1 MSVKQN
7 ICESAILFLY
17 IFFCLSRCS
26 NAGYSI
32 FSVIGVLVV
41 IVLIKKRVV
50 FNFDPIRTF
59 LIYYAIFFV
68 SLFFAAILYGDITV
82 IHSTWKYFLW
92 TLPFW
97 IVFLLESK
105 EFRPDIFDGALSLAL
120 IAIFL
125 SIVPQI
131 STQYRVVGYFGKP
144 TLLGTDLAI
153 IVPVIIIVTVYKFK
167 QKSLMGR
174 VMLIIPTIL
183 GVYTLLM
190 TKTRGAIIGVLIG
203 GILLTVLLYSI
214 KKHNVKKTMLIIL
227 ASFAIVGCI
236 GAVTMQSFHRSY
248 DYERV
253 LLLKSSY
260 AMWED
265 HKLYGVGFGHW
276 AREYPNYISPAAKEP
291 DLTIPHNVIASF
303 FDETG
308 IIGGVGFLLF
318 IFGTLIILGR
328 RIQQNPHNIYYQAA
342 FWAFV
347 ALMCHGMVDTGITNR
362 NALQSISA
370 ILGIAFASECSYNTV
385 YSF

>member
-1 MSVKQN
+1 MLVRQN
-7 ICESAILFLY
+7 IYESVILFLY

-26 NAGYSI
+26 NAAYSI
-32 FSVIGVLVV
+32 FSVIGVLA
-41 IVLIKKRVV
+41 IIFLIKKRTV
-50 FNFDPIRTF
+50 FSFDPIKNF
-59 LIYYAIFFV
+59 LRYYVIFFV
-68 SLFFAAILYGDITV
+68 SLFLAAILYGDITV
-82 IHSTWKYFLW
+82 VHSTWKYFLW

-97 IVFLLESK
+97 IVFLFESK
-105 EFRPDIFDGALSLAL
+105 EFRPDIFDNALSLAL

-125 SIVPQI
+125 STIPQLNA
-131 STQYRVVGYFGKP
+131 QYRVVGYFGKP
-144 TLLGTDLAI
+144 TLLGTELAI
-153 IVPVIIIVTVYKFK
+153 IVPVMIIITVYKFK
-167 QKSLMGR
+167 QKNLMGR
-174 VMLIIPTIL
+174 VMLIIPTLL

-203 GILLTVLLYSI
+203 GILLAALLYSI
-214 KKHNVKKTMLIIL
+214 KKNNVKKTILMIL
-227 ASFAIVGCI
+227 ASLTIVGCI
-236 GAVTMQSFHRSY
+236 GAVTVQSFHRSY
-248 DYERV
+248 DHERV

-265 HKLYGVGFGHW
+265 HKLYGIGFGHW

-308 IIGGVGFLLF
+308 IIGGFGFLLF
-318 IFGTLIILGR
+318 VFGTLIILGR
-328 RIQQNPHNIYYQAA
+328 RIQQNTHNIYYQAA

-370 ILGIAFASECSYNTV
+370 ILGMAFASE
-385 YSF
+385 